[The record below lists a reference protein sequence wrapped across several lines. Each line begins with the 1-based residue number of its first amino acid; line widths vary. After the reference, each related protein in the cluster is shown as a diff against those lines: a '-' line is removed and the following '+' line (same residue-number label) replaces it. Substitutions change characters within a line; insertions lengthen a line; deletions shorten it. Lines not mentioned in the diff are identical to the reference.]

1 MPPLMSSLTHRGLRL
16 AAFLGGLALGIG
28 TAVFAYSNTVHV
40 EVSWWRLHW
49 TGVPLGLLALVP
61 LLAGLVAGYLYHLPA
76 RMYHFR
82 EHMRHRGLVHHLEKE
97 NQELRHSLDQVLE
110 MPETDVPARPLPARP
125 VAVLSEPAAAAD
137 LMEAE
142 PVVVHRVRQARRP
155 ADRSKAAPALL
166 KKSAP
171 PLERP
176 SNRRPAK
183 ASKLGSSPA
192 ADPA

>member
-97 NQELRHSLDQVLE
+97 NQELRHSLDKVLE
-110 MPETDVPARPLPARP
+110 MPETDVPARKLPAKP
-125 VAVLSEPAAAAD
+125 VAALSEPAAAAE
-137 LMEAE
+137 LIPAE
-142 PVVVHRVRQARRP
+142 PVVVHQVRNTPRP
-155 ADRSKAAPALL
+155 ADRSKAAPALM
-166 KKSAP
+166 KKSAA
-171 PLERP
+171 PLKRL
-176 SNRRPAK
+176 SSRRLIRAPK
-183 ASKLGSSPA
+183 PGSSPA